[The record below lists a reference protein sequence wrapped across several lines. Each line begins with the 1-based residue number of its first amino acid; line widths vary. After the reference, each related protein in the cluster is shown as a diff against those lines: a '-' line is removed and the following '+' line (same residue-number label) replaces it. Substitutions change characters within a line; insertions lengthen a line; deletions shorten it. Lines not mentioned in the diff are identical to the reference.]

1 MLNLML
7 IVLFSYLS
15 VQPGVYKMV
24 MYVVSSIRLILYE
37 IRQNKK
43 DTVIS
48 SIQFNLTWIQE
59 TNLMLSAFIQFF

>member
-1 MLNLML
+1 ML